1 MLSAECLHP
10 LCPIP
15 PSSPHHTPGLHKFSC
30 RTNVSTTSASSSN
43 RQSLSPRLPGASHHS
58 ATDLET
64 MLTDAALPSRG
75 GQFSPTH
82 TYLPTLIPPHA
93 GMRAPPSLSTVHTKL
108 DQPARHPHLII
119 SEFVLSPQTHH
130 PTAVAPASE
139 GLFSRALRVLQNNA
153 PTSTT
158 NSFSLSPLP
167 DGPPP
172 TTSTTRGMLRLFV
185 MIWRVHGL
193 GRRTRR
199 RLLCS
204 PSRTRPPC
212 LPWARRWGC
221 LRYTW
226 TTLGSLVSILGFG
239 LPSCWR
245 IASSWGT
252 ER

>member
-30 RTNVSTTSASSSN
+30 HTNILTASASSSN

-58 ATDLET
+58 ATDSEM
-64 MLTDAALPSRG
+64 MLMDAALPSRG
-75 GQFSPTH
+75 RQFSPTH
-82 TYLPTLIPPHA
+82 TYLPAPILPHA
-93 GMRAPPSLSTVHTKL
+93 GMRASPSLSTVHTKL
-108 DQPARHPHLII
+108 DQPACHLHLVI
-119 SEFVLSPQTHH
+119 SEFMLSPQTHH

-139 GLFSRALRVLQNNA
+139 GLFSRALRALQNNT
-153 PTSTT
+153 PTSTM
-158 NSFSLSPLP
+158 NLFSLSPLP
-167 DGPPP
+167 DGPPL
-172 TTSTTRGMLRLFV
+172 TTLTTRGMLRLFV
-185 MIWRVHGL
+185 MIWRVRRL
-193 GRRTRR
+193 GHQTRQQ
-199 RLLCS
+199 LLCS

-226 TTLGSLVSILGFG
+226 TTLGSLVPILGFG
-239 LPSCWR
+239 LPSCWC